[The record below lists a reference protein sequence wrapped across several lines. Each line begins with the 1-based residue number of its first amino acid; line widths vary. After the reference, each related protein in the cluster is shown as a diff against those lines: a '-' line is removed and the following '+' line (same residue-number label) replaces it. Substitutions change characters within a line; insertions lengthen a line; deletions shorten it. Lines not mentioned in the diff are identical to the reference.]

1 MGGLGIA
8 LLCWSVG
15 ACGAVLLRRHR
26 TGALFGG
33 GGAVGGALALGF
45 GAIHGLAGGAS
56 QSWRAAW
63 RVPAG
68 MLALRLDPLG
78 AVFLLPLAL
87 VGGLCALYGVA
98 YLRTHAHGRP
108 IGPSLA
114 AYDVLLLAMALVVT
128 ANDVVLLVVA
138 WELMTLSSWAL
149 VVSDHD
155 APAVRAAGL
164 QYLVAGHVA
173 TAALVL
179 LALLLTTHSAPG
191 PAVPPGLLFGLALI
205 GFGTKAG
212 IVPLHVWLPDA
223 HPAAP
228 SHVSALMSAIMVTM
242 GFYGLARFIP
252 LFGPPALWWGYLL
265 IVLGAVGAS
274 GGVAFALAQRDVKRV
289 LAYSTIE
296 NAGIVTLALG
306 VGVLATA
313 EGQPVLAGFA
323 WTAALLHVWNHALA
337 KALLFLGFGAVAQG
351 ARSRSLD
358 ALGGFLR
365 GWPVVGVVLCVG
377 AAALASLPGL
387 NIFASEW
394 LLVRGLLL
402 GAVALQGMARV
413 TLLGSILAVAFAG
426 GLAVVCFARLV
437 GIGLAGSARTAE
449 TEAAPRPGGAMVVP
463 LVLFAAGC
471 VIMGVV
477 PGRAAALLGGAVTIV
492 APAADVQ
499 AAQSSL
505 SPLASLGPL
514 LALAVAFLFALRR
527 SVGRRS
533 LQQRSTTWGCAYAA
547 PTAAMQYTAT
557 SFAQPVTRILQPI
570 LHMDRARE
578 TMDRALASLYLPL
591 FAVVARAGRR
601 LRAYHQ
607 ARVTGSLL
615 YIGATVLVVLALLL
629 LPGARR

>member
-1 MGGLGIA
+1 VGALGVA
-8 LLCWSVG
+8 FLCWSVG
-15 ACGAVLLRRHR
+15 AFGGLLLRQHR
-26 TGALFGG
+26 AGALVGS
-33 GGAVGGALALGF
+33 GGAVTGALALGF
-45 GAIHGLAGGAS
+45 AAIHGLAGGVS
-56 QSWRAAW
+56 QSWHAPW
-63 RVPAG
+63 SVPAG
-68 MLALRLDPLG
+68 MLALRLDPLA

-98 YLRTHAHGRP
+98 YLRAHAHGRP

-164 QYLVAGHVA
+164 QYLVAGHIA

-179 LALLLTTHSAPG
+179 LALFLTASSGPG
-191 PAVPPGLLFGLALI
+191 PVVPSGLLFGLALI

-242 GFYGLARFIP
+242 GFYGLARYIP

-274 GGVAFALAQRDVKRV
+274 GGVAFAIAQRDVKRV

-351 ARSRSLD
+351 AKTRSLD

-402 GAVALQGMARV
+402 GAVALRGIARV
-413 TLLGSILAVAFAG
+413 ALLGSILAVVFAG

-437 GIGLAGSARTAE
+437 GIGLAGSPRTAE
-449 TEAAPRPGGAMVVP
+449 AEAARRPGRAMVLP
-463 LVLFAAGC
+463 LVPFAAGC
-471 VIMGVV
+471 VIIGAI
-477 PGRAAALLGGAVTIV
+477 PGRVAALLGRAVTIV

-499 AAQSSL
+499 AAQSAL
-505 SPLASLGPL
+505 TPLAILGPL
-514 LALAVAFLFALRR
+514 LALVVALLFALRLP
-527 SVGRRS
+527 VGRRS
-533 LQQRSTTWGCAYAA
+533 LQRGATTWGCAYAL
-547 PTAAMQYTAT
+547 PTSAMQYTAT
-557 SFAQPVTRILQPI
+557 SFAQPVTRILQPV
-570 LHMDRARE
+570 LHTDRARE
-578 TMDRALASLYLPL
+578 TMDRALESLYLPL
-591 FAVVARAGRR
+591 FAAVARAGRR
-601 LRAYHQ
+601 VRAYHQ

-615 YIGATVLVVLALLL
+615 YIGATVLVVLALLF